1 MRNFKVEFKTEHGKE
16 WYEISANGYWS
27 CGRLEDEDF
36 LGDIREAA
44 MIPEQAECPGER
56 RVAGLMLAGA
66 VIIIIVILAVVIL
79 ETSAFFLNFLNL

>member
-56 RVAGLMLAGA
+56 AIAGFMLVGAG
-66 VIIIIVILAVVIL
+66 IIISLILTTTIVGIWK
-79 ETSAFFLNFLNL
+79 FLKF